1 MHRYISSLL
10 LIFRY
15 ANIWE
20 MGQLSKSLDSL
31 DSLGIRR
38 GVGVGITTQIPQIP
52 RFLGNWGEKGGDVS
66 VRPHYPKFCP
76 VWHIYPHSRHL
87 ELPYGMDGLNSLY
100 IERGVFL
107 CRYNFQGGG
116 GKAYFVMTPI
126 WSEVGVCVCVFV
138 CMCGEGGGGISS
150 FVLVSIKL
158 LVMLWCSCLSW

>member
-1 MHRYISSLL
+1 MQIYGRWG
-10 LIFRY
+10 
-15 ANIWE
+15 N
-20 MGQLSKSLDSL
+20 SKSLDSL
-31 DSLGIRR
+31 DSLGNRR
-38 GVGVGITTQIPQIP
+38 GVGVGITTQISQIP

-126 WSEVGVCVCVFV
+126 WSEVGSVSVYLCVCVCCV
-138 CMCGEGGGGISS
+138 CVSVCISGP
-150 FVLVSIKL
+150 VTA
-158 LVMLWCSCLSW
+158 LWLQISNFSNLYPAF